1 MINDRGN
8 MKWTSMMLP
17 EHLLLLKKW
26 KQEVQTEPPR
36 ERAEWELE
44 ELQQTITRALT
55 ERNYIMLTVWEEA
68 NFVQYGGIIKGMN
81 EMELLLETIT
91 TTKHIALKYI
101 YAANIEVDGNSG
113 IECKIE

>member
-1 MINDRGN
+1 MKDRGA

-26 KQEVQTEPPR
+26 KQEVLTEPPR

-44 ELQQTITRALT
+44 ELQQTITRALLQH
-55 ERNYIMLTVWEEA
+55 NYMMLTIWEEA
-68 NFVQYGGIIKGMN
+68 NFVQYGGIIKGIN
-81 EMELLLETIT
+81 EMELVLETIT

-101 YAANIEVDGNSG
+101 YAAHIEMDGN
-113 IECKIE
+113 E